1 MLCIDNANRP
11 TSKWWLAVSIV
22 CTLGTQLMRSR
33 PYAWY
38 KSTSEALYMWIMLCT
53 GTNGKKYYRNMC
65 NERKILMVR
74 LRSELCH
81 CFDSSDRECIDW
93 ISDCCFSPVRWRL
106 GKSDLALFYSLFGKK
121 SKRKKKQ
128 NKNASAKKR
137 RTTDCWMPLNK
148 YKNTNSLFT
157 CSFVF
162 NELNFCAILNV
173 FPGFQWLFDGRW
185 QFDFVWLWTKNNIT
199 NSSASYAGPSAERC
213 FNFSEPFET
222 I

>member
-1 MLCIDNANRP
+1 MVAGGKHCMHSRHPIDAKP
-11 TSKWWLAVSIV
+11 TVCLVQVDFWSSIYV
-22 CTLGTQLMRSR
+22 D
-33 PYAWY
+33 
-38 KSTSEALYMWIMLCT
+38 MLCT
-53 GTNGKKYYRNMC
+53 RTNGKKILSKYMC

-93 ISDCCFSPVRWRL
+93 ISDCCFSPVRLRL
-106 GKSDLALFYSLFGKK
+106 GKSDLVLFYSLFGKK
-121 SKRKKKQ
+121 NKRKKKQ

-173 FPGFQWLFDGRW
+173 FPGFHGLFHGRW
-185 QFDFVWLWTKNNIT
+185 HLTLFGCEQKKKHNKFL
-199 NSSASYAGPSAERC
+199 C
-213 FNFSEPFET
+213 FLCRAIARTVF
-222 I
+222 